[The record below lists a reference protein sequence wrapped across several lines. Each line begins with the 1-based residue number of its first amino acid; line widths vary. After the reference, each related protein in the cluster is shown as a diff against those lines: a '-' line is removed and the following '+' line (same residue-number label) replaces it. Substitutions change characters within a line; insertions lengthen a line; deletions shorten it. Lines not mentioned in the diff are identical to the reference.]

1 MVRTCTRNHPWATF
15 GNDMLLGIKADLK
28 TDQRQQDFLPDNLM
42 YDVDRATIYANGE
55 YRPLVRE
62 RRIALQAGV
71 QIIEQDFPLT
81 PTECAC
87 LLLIVSVVIA
97 FWEWKRRL
105 GVETPE
111 GLQILGCA
119 ADARTGI
126 GGLRAVRHDLLAAP
140 HHKPEPPAVAVESPA
155 LLLHPRC
162 AEAARHQL
170 VEDSGGD
177 DCAVRHRRPLPA
189 LCRGDDDCGTM
200 FARVFNGYKIRTK

>member
-71 QIIEQDFPLT
+71 QLIEQDFPLT

-87 LLLIVSVVIA
+87 LLLIVSIVIA
-97 FWEWKRRL
+97 LWEWKRRKTFKYWDAL
-105 GVETPE
+105 LMLVQ
-111 GLQILGCA
+111 GLAGCVLFVMIFSQHPTTSLNLQLLLLNPLPFFFIPAVLRRRDTRWWRILA
-119 ADARTGI
+119 VMIVLFAI
-126 GGLRAVRHDLLAAP
+126 GGLFQHY
-140 HHKPEPPAVAVESPA
+140 
-155 LLLHPRC
+155 
-162 AEAARHQL
+162 AEGMMI
-170 VEDSGGD
+170 V
-177 DCAVRHRRPLPA
+177 A
-189 LCRGDDDCGTM
+189 LCLLI
-200 FARVFNGYKIRTK
+200 RVFNGFKLRTK